1 MSELR
6 ERFERIQKLALMT
19 AIGAGVLTA
28 IGLFIDREVF
38 YQAWLIGFLYW
49 LALPLGSL
57 ALVMLH
63 HMTGGSWGFAI
74 RRLLEASMRTL
85 PVFALLFLPI
95 VLGMHELYEWTH
107 ADEVAHDP
115 VLQAKA
121 PYLNT
126 SFFLV
131 RAVLYFALWITLAT
145 VLNKMSERYDR
156 TGDRRQV
163 RRMRAVS
170 GPGIVAYG
178 MGMTFASVDWAM
190 SLEPHWFSTIYGV
203 MFIVGQGLATLA
215 FAVIVSAW
223 LSRQEP
229 FGRWITA
236 DHFHDLGKLLFAFVM
251 LWAYVAFSQYLIIW
265 SGNLAEETPWYV
277 HRSGHGWDTVA
288 KVLVGLHFVLPFAVL
303 LSRRAK
309 RNVAVLS
316 KVALVIFLLRLV
328 DLFWLVI
335 PAFHPDG
342 LYLHWL
348 YLTAPVAI
356 GGLWVWLFVG
366 QLKGRPLISLQDAS
380 LEGAL
385 ERAPEGSTH

>member
-1 MSELR
+1 
-6 ERFERIQKLALMT
+6 
-19 AIGAGVLTA
+19 
-28 IGLFIDREVF
+28 
-38 YQAWLIGFLYW
+38 
-49 LALPLGSL
+49 
-57 ALVMLH
+57 
-63 HMTGGSWGFAI
+63 
-74 RRLLEASMRTL
+74 
-85 PVFALLFLPI
+85 
-95 VLGMHELYEWTH
+95 
-107 ADEVAHDP
+107 
-115 VLQAKA
+115 
-121 PYLNT
+121 
-126 SFFLV
+126 
-131 RAVLYFALWITLAT
+131 
-145 VLNKMSERYDR
+145 
-156 TGDRRQV
+156 
-163 RRMRAVS
+163 MRAVS